1 MQENIIYTIVLIV
14 AVVIMLNGSKYF
26 FKRMGQSKKVNEK
39 RVYYISKSI
48 NVVIVTVAIFLC
60 AAIWSMKFDGILIF
74 ISSIFAVIGVALFA
88 QWSILSNITSSII
101 IFFTFPA
108 KVGEKIK
115 VVDGDN
121 SVVGKIVEISLFQIQ
136 IMDEEGNLVLYPN
149 SLFMQK
155 PIVKI
160 NKSDSVILKKEP
172 EEELKMKKKSK
183 QAKKIV

>member
-1 MQENIIYTIVLIV
+1 
-14 AVVIMLNGSKYF
+14 
-26 FKRMGQSKKVNEK
+26 
-39 RVYYISKSI
+39 
-48 NVVIVTVAIFLC
+48 
-60 AAIWSMKFDGILIF
+60 
-74 ISSIFAVIGVALFA
+74 
-88 QWSILSNITSSII
+88 
-101 IFFTFPA
+101 
-108 KVGEKIK
+108 

-155 PIVKI
+155 PIIKI